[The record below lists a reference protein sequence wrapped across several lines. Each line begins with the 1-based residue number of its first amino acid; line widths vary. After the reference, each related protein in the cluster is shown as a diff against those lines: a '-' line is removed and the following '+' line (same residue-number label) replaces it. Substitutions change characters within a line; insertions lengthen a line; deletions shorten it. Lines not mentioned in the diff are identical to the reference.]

1 MYDQEITRAWWLST
15 QLLGEKLYTTCQ
27 VGNYTCQIGNH
38 ITGQVAD
45 NTPLGVK
52 QYITSQV
59 GNQCKRET
67 AHARWEITHARWELT
82 RAK

>member
-1 MYDQEITRAWWLST
+1 VQGGKDMYDWEITRAWWLST
-15 QLLGEKLYTTCQ
+15 QLVGEKLYTTCQ
-27 VGNYTCQIGNH
+27 VGNH

-59 GNQCKRET
+59 GN
-67 AHARWEITHARWELT
+67 
-82 RAK
+82 